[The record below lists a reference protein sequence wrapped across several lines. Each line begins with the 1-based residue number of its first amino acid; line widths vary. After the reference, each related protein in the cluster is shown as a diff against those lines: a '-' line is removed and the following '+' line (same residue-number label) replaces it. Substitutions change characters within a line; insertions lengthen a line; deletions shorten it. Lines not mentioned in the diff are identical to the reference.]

1 MSVDG
6 TLVPLGTPKQRA
18 VLAMLLMNRN
28 SPVGVDRLITAV
40 WEGWPPSGARASIH
54 SYVSNLRKLLSGVG
68 IDPRGV
74 LAAAPPGYRLSISEN
89 ACDLGRFITAKNAGV
104 HAAASGRFEH
114 ASRHLSDA
122 LAEWRGPVLE
132 DLRDFQFV
140 DTFATALV
148 EDKVVAH
155 TAKAEAEIACGRASA
170 VIAEL
175 EALTNEH
182 PYREPL
188 WAQLI
193 TAYYLTDRQSDAL
206 AAYRRVKTLLADDLG
221 IDPGQTLRDL
231 NDKVLR
237 QEPLDAKK
245 RAKTTAVGTVTVLD
259 QRTSV
264 TGQKV
269 LAHLYAA
276 SGEHYPLKSAA
287 TRIGRLQRQRHR
299 PGQRQCQPPP
309 CRYRRHRHELHHQRP
324 PVIQRSACAVPADSH
339 RRHAQRRRPH
349 PHLRP
354 RIHVP
359 GCRGQPRGDRWFFGN
374 RIGHRGPDA
383 GRASIRPRRAPP
395 GEARCSGCRAVEQVT
410 PYRHDCSVSDLW
422 PASWSDAVDSVS
434 GIARLVWRSSD
445 ERRAGL
451 AGGVDVWALSAQ
463 TAAGPRRDGRGL
475 RGRAHRQ
482 GVDGRGQG
490 DDRRIQQGRGVPR
503 ADETRSPHHR
513 PAEGTPRRTDPR
525 LWRDRRP
532 ALPGDAP
539 DRRHRPRQ
547 HAQTVRAA
555 DPAARGGHHQPG
567 RLGARCRA
575 RSRA

>member
-1 MSVDG
+1 MEDIRLEFGLLGPLEMSVDG
-6 TLVPLGTPKQRA
+6 ALVPLGTPKQRA

-114 ASRHLSDA
+114 ASRHLSEA

-155 TAKAEAEIACGRASA
+155 TAKAEAEIACGRASS
-170 VIAEL
+170 VITEL

-206 AAYRRVKTLLADDLG
+206 AAFRRVKTLLADDLG

-269 LAHLYAA
+269 LAHLYSA
-276 SGEHYPLKSAA
+276 SGERYPLKSAA
-287 TRIGRLQRQRHR
+287 TRIGRLQDNDIVLESANVSRH
-299 PGQRQCQPPP
+299 
-309 CRYRRHRHELHHQRP
+309 HA
-324 PVIQRSACAVPADSH
+324 VIVDTGTNY
-339 RRHAQRRRPH
+339 
-349 PHLRP
+349 
-354 RIHVP
+354 II
-359 GCRGQPRGDRWFFGN
+359 N
-374 RIGHRGPDA
+374 
-383 GRASIRPRRAPP
+383 
-395 GEARCSGCRAVEQVT
+395 
-410 PYRHDCSVSDLW
+410 DL
-422 PASWSDAVDSVS
+422 
-434 GIARLVWRSSD
+434 RSSN
-445 ERRAGL
+445 
-451 AGGVDVWALSAQ
+451 GVHVQYQRIRTATTLNDGDHIRICDHEFTFRVALDNQEETVGFSA
-463 TAAGPRRDGRGL
+463 
-475 RGRAHRQ
+475 
-482 GVDGRGQG
+482 
-490 DDRRIQQGRGVPR
+490 I
-503 ADETRSPHHR
+503 E
-513 PAEGTPRRTDPR
+513 
-525 LWRDRRP
+525 
-532 ALPGDAP
+532 
-539 DRRHRPRQ
+539 
-547 HAQTVRAA
+547 
-555 DPAARGGHHQPG
+555 
-567 RLGARCRA
+567 
-575 RSRA
+575 